1 MKIQIAKN
9 IFHSNLSV
17 MKKILDLGEFK
28 LGKKS
33 DDYKYFKKQVMDYF
47 YKSMKK
53 IFKQLEQS
61 NILDKC
67 DCKAKIRQGYSDCK
81 YCGGS
86 GYRNFRS
93 NKVSS
98 PKK

>member
-1 MKIQIAKN
+1 MRIQIAKN
-9 IFHSNLSV
+9 IFHVNLSV

-33 DDYKYFKKQVMDYF
+33 DDYKYFKKQVMDYV
-47 YKSMKK
+47 YKSIKK
-53 IFKQLEQS
+53 LLKILAEDGLLE
-61 NILDKC
+61 KC

-86 GYRNFRS
+86 GYRNKKAS
-93 NKVSS
+93 NKVS
-98 PKK
+98 